1 MSCSTT
7 AARAFAVP
15 GLLIVLIIAVALS
28 LLIGAKPLP
37 FSVVLDAFTGTCQS
51 ADCTIVL
58 DARLPRT
65 LAGLLA
71 GGALGLA
78 GALMQTL
85 TRNPLADPGILGVNS
100 GASFAIV
107 LGAALFG
114 LSSPHEQ
121 LLMAFCGAFG
131 ASLLVAFT
139 GSQGGGQLSPV
150 RLTLAGVALAA
161 VLEGLSSGI
170 ALLNPDVYD
179 QLRFWQAGSLDVR
192 TLQTLKI
199 VLIPVLIAGLVTLLL
214 SRALNSL
221 SLGNDTATALGSRV
235 ARTQLIGLLAITVL
249 CGSAT
254 AVVGPIA
261 FIGLMMPHMARWLVG
276 ADHRWSLPVTLL
288 ATPALLLFAD
298 VLGRLLVPGELRV
311 SVVSAF
317 IGAPVL
323 IWLVRRQPR
332 GGGM

>member
-1 MSCSTT
+1 MSCSVSAT
-7 AARAFAVP
+7 RAFAVP
-15 GLLIVLIIAVALS
+15 GLLLLLVLTTVLS
-28 LLIGAKPLP
+28 LVIGAKSLP
-37 FSVVLDAFTGTCQS
+37 ASVVLDALTSSCQS

-71 GGALGLA
+71 GG
-78 GALMQTL
+78 
-85 TRNPLADPGILGVNS
+85 V
-100 GASFAIV
+100 
-107 LGAALFG
+107 FG
-114 LSSPHEQ
+114 FSSAQEQ
-121 LLMAFCGAFG
+121 LLMAFSGALA
-131 ASLLVAFT
+131 ASLIVAFT

-150 RLTLAGVALAA
+150 RLTLAGVALGA
-161 VLEGLSSGI
+161 VLEGLSTGI

-179 QLRFWQAGSLDVR
+179 QLRFWQAGSLDIR
-192 TLQTLKI
+192 SLQTLKV
-199 VLIPVLIAGLVTLLL
+199 VLVPVLIAAAVALFL

-221 SLGNDTATALGSRV
+221 SLGSDTATALGSKV
-235 ARTQLIGLLAITVL
+235 ARTQFIGLLVITVL

-254 AVVGPIA
+254 AIVGPIA

-288 ATPALLLFAD
+288 ATPSLLLIAD
-298 VLGRLLVPGELRV
+298 IIGRLIVPGELRV

-323 IWLVRRQPR
+323 IFLVRRKPR
-332 GGGM
+332 GGGA